1 MTDTRIMLASGA
13 LFDLL
18 DPAASAFTLHDI
30 AHGLGRVCR
39 FAGHTNRFYSVAE
52 HCVHVA
58 RIVPVELGRAA
69 LLHDASEAF
78 IGDVTR
84 PLKALLPDY
93 QRIENNIEDAIAR
106 RFLPGFDG
114 NAFKAPAIKAADMA
128 MCMVEARA
136 LMPEVSYEG
145 GGGFWLNQKTDVKA
159 KYPAV
164 WDQAKR
170 DRLECDKPEF
180 ATVAWLRAW
189 HRYGHW
195 QAQLQADKLDPPC
208 QHRDCDGRPFGST
221 GYCVAHAGTIR
232 PGERQE
238 AA

>member
-1 MTDTRIMLASGA
+1 MTDTRIMLASGT
-13 LFDLL
+13 LFDIL
-18 DPAASAFTLHDI
+18 DPEGSDFTLQDI

-58 RIVPVELGRAA
+58 RLVPVELATAA
-69 LLHDASEAF
+69 MLHDATEAF

-84 PLKALLPDY
+84 PLKSLLPDY
-93 QRIENNIEDAIAR
+93 RRIEDNIATAIAR

-114 NAFKAPAIKAADMA
+114 GVFNLPAIKAADMV
-128 MCMVEARA
+128 MCMVEARH
-136 LMPEVSYEG
+136 LMPEAD
-145 GGGFWLNQKTDVKA
+145 GFWIDQKTEVKA

-164 WDQAKR
+164 WEQAKR
-170 DRLECDKPEF
+170 IRLECDKPEF

-195 QAQLQADKLDPPC
+195 QAQLQADKLDPAC
-208 QHRDCDGRPFGST
+208 QHRDCNGRPFGST